1 MAGRGGR
8 VTGRGEGRQI
18 QAYLEEEVAEPDDEL
33 SGMEEVRRPGG
44 FLGFS

>member
-1 MAGRGGR
+1 MRR
-8 VTGRGEGRQI
+8 EGRQI